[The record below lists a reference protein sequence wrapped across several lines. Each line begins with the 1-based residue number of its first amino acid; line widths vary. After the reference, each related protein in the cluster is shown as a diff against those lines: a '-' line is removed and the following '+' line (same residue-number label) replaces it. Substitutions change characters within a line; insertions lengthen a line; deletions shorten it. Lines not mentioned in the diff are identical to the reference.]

1 MISTGQPN
9 ITRDEI
15 LKHVNEPDIIGHYL
29 GITHIP
35 CLIHSPLRADKNPSF
50 YLYSPNGTEVNYIDL
65 STHDRGSCMNLL
77 TKVLNITKAEL
88 YTKIRKDLVNMNK
101 VSCVKGSYTPK
112 VSVGHHSEL
121 KTKVREWRD
130 YDIEYWGSFGITLDV
145 LKWAEVY
152 PISHKFI
159 IQDGNTMTFSAN
171 KYAYT
176 FIERK
181 EGKVTQK
188 VYQPFNREGY
198 KWQNSHDKS
207 VLGLW
212 SKLPPKGEN
221 VCICAS
227 VKDALCLICNM
238 KIPCICLQ
246 GEGYP
251 ISDTASLE
259 LRKRFRHIFICL
271 DNDKPGIENAQR
283 LVNQHGFIN
292 IEIPQ
297 FANGKDISDFYKAN
311 GKEIFVNTFKEL
323 IKEALEAY
331 YNELPF

>member
-9 ITRDEI
+9 ITRTEI
-15 LKHVNEPDIIGHYL
+15 LKHVTEPDIIGYYL

-50 YLYSPNGTEVNYIDL
+50 YLYSPNGIEVNYLDL
-65 STHDRGSCMNLL
+65 STQDRGSCMNLL
-77 TKVLNITKAEL
+77 TKVMHISKAEL
-88 YTKIRKDLVNMNK
+88 YRKILDDLINMHK
-101 VSCVKGSYTPK
+101 ISCTKGSYIPK
-112 VSVGHHSEL
+112 VSIGQHSEV
-121 KTKVREWRD
+121 KTKIREWRD
-130 YDIEYWGSFGITLDV
+130 YDIEYWNSFGITLDI

-159 IQDGNTMTFSAN
+159 IQNGNTMTFSAN

-181 EGKVTQK
+181 EGKITQK
-188 VYQPFNREGY
+188 IYQPFCTCGY

-212 SKLPPKGEN
+212 SKLPKSGDK

-227 VKDALCLICNM
+227 VKDALCMICNM
-238 KIPCICLQ
+238 HIPCICLQ

-251 ISDTASLE
+251 ISNTASLE
-259 LRKRFRHIFICL
+259 LKKRFHNVLVCL

-311 GKEIFVNTFKEL
+311 GKEIFISTFTML
-323 IKEALEAY
+323 INEAIEAY
-331 YNELPF
+331 HNDLPF